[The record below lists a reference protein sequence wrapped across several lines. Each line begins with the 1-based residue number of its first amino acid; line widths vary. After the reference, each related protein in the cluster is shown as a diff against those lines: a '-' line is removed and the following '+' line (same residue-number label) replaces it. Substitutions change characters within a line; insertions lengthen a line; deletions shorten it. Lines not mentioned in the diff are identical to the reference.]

1 MFTISRLLLQGLALC
16 SIAWLSGCAQT
27 SKVDLLSEDMPDRIL
42 EFAQLRP
49 QVDIDK
55 LRKVDAFVECMQP
68 QDQIIKPSV
77 KKVFSRLRDRFRE
90 LRSDGL
96 SDLPFFTGDIKD
108 WAKERLGGF
117 DATMLWQRG
126 ALRELLGDLDPYNPN
141 RRTRLIETYLKA
153 YFGAGEN
160 RFVELDAKDKNKWQA
175 SIASALQLKP
185 DAPMVRQ
192 LRDDFILQFVDVPL
206 PKELKLIHVPLP
218 KVTPGFISR
227 DGTRYQF
234 PGLTIKGASAAID
247 HSQIGADLI
256 RIAMEAFRDTYAPLP
271 AVAYATAVKSAGGAE
286 QTIELFAPGS
296 AWNVDSN
303 RFAAILADANHAE
316 AIVAGAVG
324 KAIRGGAWG
333 SLNNEALARVI
344 ETAAGVLARHS
355 AERIGWCSSKA
366 KQPVP
371 AETSL

>member
-1 MFTISRLLLQGLALC
+1 MFIVSRLLMQGFAVC
-16 SIAWLSGCAQT
+16 SIAWLLGCAQT
-27 SKVDLLSEDMPDRIL
+27 AKVDLLSEDMPDRIL

-49 QVDIDK
+49 EVDIEK
-55 LRKVDAFVECMQP
+55 LRKVDAFVECMKP

-77 KKVFSRLRDRFRE
+77 KKVFSRLRERFRE

-96 SDLPFFTGDIKD
+96 SDLPFFSGDIKG

-126 ALRELLGDLDPYNPN
+126 ALRELLGDLDPHNPN

-160 RFVELDAKDKNKWQA
+160 RFVALDAKDRKKWQA
-175 SIASALQLKP
+175 NIASALKLP
-185 DAPMVRQ
+185 LDAPMVRQ
-192 LRDDFILQFVDVPL
+192 LRDDYILQFSDVTL
-206 PKELKLIHVPLP
+206 PQELKQIHVPLP
-218 KVTPGFISR
+218 KAAPGFISR

-234 PGLTIKGASAAID
+234 PGLTIKGASASID

-271 AVAYATAVKSAGGAE
+271 AVAYATAVKSKGATE
-286 QTIELFAPGS
+286 QTIELFALGS
-296 AWNVDSN
+296 AWNGDEN
-303 RFAAILADANHAE
+303 RFANHAE

-366 KQPVP
+366 KQPAP